1 MSVALIELH
10 TVMYVPLIVHVLYS
24 VLSILSIVLYL
35 IKSAWAVVHVRCLDH
50 TCISVQAVVRIRF
63 VNRNIYSR
71 SAEQRVAD
79 YVKSYTTRA

>member
-35 IKSAWAVVHVRCLDH
+35 IKSAWAVVHVRCLDL
-50 TCISVQAVVRIRF
+50 IL
-63 VNRNIYSR
+63 
-71 SAEQRVAD
+71 E
-79 YVKSYTTRA
+79 SYMHICSGCGSYPFRQS